1 MPADGFA
8 KDDRALKD
16 SAADR
21 VSVFSTRGMIVQ
33 AKGSREAFQAGVFSE
48 TELAQLQEV
57 IEACDVGLCLIDSQR
72 QVIAWNRYLS
82 DFTGKTDPEAI
93 TEPLE
98 SLIPQLAGPRFSDMV
113 LTAMQ
118 VAQADG
124 SLQSF
129 FSLANSHRL
138 FKIDDKRFIR
148 VSVKPL
154 MLHPGYCLVQVGEID
169 STLVQGG
176 RLTTN
181 SLAEQHTRAML
192 SSVEDAVILLDASG
206 RVEFAN
212 LAAEGMTGYSGR
224 QMVGRR
230 LTEVYRVID
239 ETGVEKDPLP
249 LEKILNDEGVPLVLK
264 HREGLS
270 LPVRQSITCLKD
282 EAGSLESI
290 VLVFKDTSQ
299 SRKLAAQLN
308 WQSSHDP
315 VTRLYN
321 RTEFDRQLTA
331 LLEQPVIEGGG
342 HCLLY
347 LDIDRFKI
355 VNDNCGHAAGD
366 DLLRQLA
373 SMIKRCIRNSDLLAR
388 LGGDEFGILLTQCS
402 VEVAERIA
410 DSIRISIQKFRFD
423 YGEKSF
429 SQSVSIGMV
438 PIDDQS
444 SDLEQIL
451 SYADS
456 ACFSAK
462 EEGRNKI
469 HVYDPL
475 GSTAAKRHGEAKWV
489 THIRSALDEDRF
501 TLYVQPIESIARKD
515 VPEHVEILI
524 RMLDESGELI
534 LPGAFIPAAERFGL
548 MPNVD
553 RWVIDRV
560 IRYIVD
566 NRGDDS
572 TQARLAK
579 GRRYFVNL
587 SGQSLCDE
595 DVLQMILDRIKRYD
609 LPKGMLC
616 FEVTETAAISN
627 LTSAEHFMRTL
638 QRFGCEFALDDFGS
652 GLSSFSYL
660 KHLPVEYLK
669 IDGAF
674 VREMLDNAIDDS
686 MVDAINR
693 IGHIMG
699 LETIAEFVENNRVL
713 SRLRDI
719 GIDYAQGYGICRPYP
734 IEQLFKEGTA
744 D

>member
-1 MPADGFA
+1 
-8 KDDRALKD
+8 
-16 SAADR
+16 
-21 VSVFSTRGMIVQ
+21 MIVRG
-33 AKGSREAFQAGVFSE
+33 KGSTEALQAGVFSHGD
-48 TELAQLQEV
+48 LMHLQEV
-57 IEACDVGLCLIDSQR
+57 IEACDVGLCLIDTER
-72 QVIAWNRYLS
+72 RVIAWNRSLS
-82 DFTGKTDPEAI
+82 DITGKTDREVI

-98 SLIPQLAGPRFSDMV
+98 SLIPQLAGPRFAKMV
-113 LTAMQ
+113 LTAAQ
-118 VAQADG
+118 VPQSDG
-124 SLQSF
+124 SLQTYYSIAG
-129 FSLANSHRL
+129 SRRL
-138 FKIDDKRFIR
+138 FRVDEKRFIR

-154 MLHPGYCLVQVGEID
+154 MMHPGYCLVQISEVD
-169 STLVQGG
+169 STLDQGEQ
-176 RLTTN
+176 LT
-181 SLAEQHTRAML
+181 SGSMAEQHTRAML
-192 SSVEDAVILLDASG
+192 SSVEDAVILLDATG

-212 LAAEGMTGYSGR
+212 LAAEGMTGYSSR

-239 ETGVEKDPLP
+239 ESRVEKDPLP
-249 LEKILNDEGVPLVLK
+249 LDKIIDSEGMQLVLK
-264 HREGLS
+264 HREGPS
-270 LPVRQSITCLKD
+270 LPVQQSITRLKD
-282 EAGSLESI
+282 ESGSLENI

-321 RTEFDRQLTA
+321 RTEFDRQLTSV
-331 LLEQPVIEGGG
+331 LEQPVIEGCG

-366 DLLRQLA
+366 ELLRQLA
-373 SMIKRCIRNSDLLAR
+373 SLIKRCIRNSDLLAR
-388 LGGDEFGILLTQCS
+388 LGGDEFGILLTLCS
-402 VEVAERIA
+402 VEAAERIA
-410 DSIRISIQKFRFD
+410 NSIRLSIQRFRFV
-423 YGEKSF
+423 YGDKSF

-444 SDLEQIL
+444 NDLEQIL
-451 SYADS
+451 SFADS

-469 HVYDPL
+469 HIYDPL
-475 GSTAAKRHGEAKWV
+475 GSSAAKRHGEAKWV

-501 TLYVQPIESIARKD
+501 TLYVQPIKSIGRHD
-515 VPEHVEILI
+515 VPEHVEVLV
-524 RMLDESGELI
+524 RMLDESGDLI

-553 RWVIDRV
+553 RWVIDRL
-560 IRYIVD
+560 INCIVD
-566 NRGDDS
+566 NRGADN
-572 TQARLAK
+572 QHACLAT

-587 SGQSLCDE
+587 SGHSLCDK
-595 DVLQMILDRIKRYD
+595 DVLQMILDRIKRFD

-627 LTSAEHFMRTL
+627 LNSAEHFMRTL

-674 VREMLDNAIDDS
+674 VKEMLDNVIDDS

-699 LETIAEFVENNRVL
+699 LETIAEFVENSRVL
-713 SRLRDI
+713 DRLKDI

-734 IEQLFKEGTA
+734 IEQLFN
-744 D
+744 

>member
-1 MPADGFA
+1 MQG
-8 KDDRALKD
+8 
-16 SAADR
+16 
-21 VSVFSTRGMIVQ
+21 
-33 AKGSREAFQAGVFSE
+33 KGSTEALQTGVFSQSD
-48 TELAQLQEV
+48 LVQLQEV
-57 IEACDVGLCLIDSQR
+57 IDACDVGLCLINTDR
-72 QVIAWNRYLS
+72 RVVAWNRHLS
-82 DFTGKTDPEAI
+82 DITGKTDQEAL

-98 SLIPQLAGPRFSDMV
+98 ELIPQLAGPRFSKMV
-113 LTAMQ
+113 LTA
-118 VAQADG
+118 AQAPQSDR
-124 SLQSF
+124 SLQIY
-129 FSLANSHRL
+129 FSLSGSRHL
-138 FKIDDKRFIR
+138 FRIDENCFIR

-154 MLHPGYCLVQVGEID
+154 MMHPGYCLVQISEID
-169 STLVQGG
+169 STLAQ
-176 RLTTN
+176 RDKLTTN
-181 SLAEQHTRAML
+181 TMAEQRTRAML

-212 LAAEGMTGYSGR
+212 LAAEGMTGYSNR
-224 QMVGRR
+224 QMTGRR
-230 LTEVYRVID
+230 LTEVYRVFD
-239 ETGVEKDPLP
+239 ESDTEKKPLP
-249 LEKILNDEGVPLVLK
+249 FEKIVDSEGCQLVLM

-270 LPVRQSITCLKD
+270 LPVQQSITSLRD
-282 EAGSLESI
+282 EAGNLESI

-299 SRKLAAQLN
+299 SRKLAAQLS

-321 RTEFDRQLTA
+321 RTEFDRQLTG
-331 LLEQPVIEGGG
+331 LLEQSGIEECV

-366 DLLRQLA
+366 ELLRQLA
-373 SMIKRCIRNSDLLAR
+373 SLIKRSIRNSDLLAR

-402 VEVAERIA
+402 IDAAERIA
-410 DSIRISIQKFRFD
+410 DSIRLSIQGFRFV
-423 YGEKSF
+423 YGDKSF

-438 PIDDQS
+438 PIDNQS
-444 SDLEQIL
+444 NNLEQIL
-451 SYADS
+451 SLADS

-469 HVYDPL
+469 HIYDPL
-475 GSTAAKRHGEAKWV
+475 GSSAARRHGEAKWV

-501 TLYVQPIESIARKD
+501 TLYVQPIKSINNNAA
-515 VPEHVEILI
+515 EHVEVLI

-553 RWVIDRV
+553 RWVIDRL
-560 IRYIVD
+560 IRYMVD
-566 NRGDDS
+566 HRELC
-572 TQARLAK
+572 LAA
-579 GRRYFVNL
+579 GRRYFINL
-587 SGQSLCDE
+587 SGHSLCDE

-609 LPKGMLC
+609 IPKGMLC

-674 VREMLDNAIDDS
+674 VKEMLDNLIDDS

-699 LETIAEFVENNRVL
+699 LETIAEFVENDSVL
-713 SRLRDI
+713 HRLKDI

-734 IEQLFKEGTA
+734 IEKLFE
-744 D
+744 